1 MSTSTPLAWLST
13 SASNACDPAIH
24 SLSVPLAKKPPVVE
38 TEDEGYEP
46 RQDVLVAT
54 RSNDSDHGKTKGDDG
69 AVVSPLDRLDSWGGE
84 KRVRF
89 KGEGTS

>member
-1 MSTSTPLAWLST
+1 MSISTPLAWLST

-24 SLSVPLAKKPPVVE
+24 SLSVPFAKKPTVVE
-38 TEDEGYEP
+38 LEDEAYEP

-69 AVVSPLDRLDSWGGE
+69 TVVSPLDRLDRWGGE
-84 KRVRF
+84 KRVHF
-89 KGEGTS
+89 KGEETS